1 MKYLQ
6 VSKLGQQEDDRE
18 GEGELSP
25 APSPGPVMSRS
36 VSATPGG
43 QSSSRGR
50 VRRSLSLRHQERQ
63 ERAGQQSPAS
73 PVVASSSSRTV
84 SR

>member
-1 MKYLQ
+1 MQ
-6 VSKLGQQEDDRE
+6 VSKLGQQEDDREGE

-43 QSSSRGR
+43 QSSSRGGR

-73 PVVASSSSRTV
+73 PVVPSSSRTV

>member
-1 MKYLQ
+1 M
-6 VSKLGQQEDDRE
+6 SKLGQEEDDREGE

-43 QSSSRGR
+43 QNSSRGR

-73 PVVASSSSRTV
+73 PVVPSSSRTV